1 LHPSPLAPAAAGLL
15 AGGLTLVLPRL
26 GFMALTASV
35 CVAALFQRQPGAAV
49 VVLAGALVP
58 MIVLARRPRAW
69 PLSAAAPVL
78 GLVGLAGAWPALAAR
93 AATPW
98 RRAALG
104 ATGWVWLAL
113 AGPISGHG
121 MYLAHVPGTWALD
134 SFSGSMGASLHHVLL
149 PLISTGALAGAPVW
163 GLAAVV
169 APLLIRRRSLIGDT
183 VRVIAWAAIVISA
196 TMLSLGLLDGGQGL
210 GTPPTALVGTFAD
223 AALAL
228 APSAIAAGMALNRS
242 PGSKAGLA

>member
-1 LHPSPLAPAAAGLL
+1 
-15 AGGLTLVLPRL
+15 
-26 GFMALTASV
+26 
-35 CVAALFQRQPGAAV
+35 
-49 VVLAGALVP
+49 
-58 MIVLARRPRAW
+58 
-69 PLSAAAPVL
+69 
-78 GLVGLAGAWPALAAR
+78 
-93 AATPW
+93 
-98 RRAALG
+98 
-104 ATGWVWLAL
+104 
-113 AGPISGHG
+113 
-121 MYLAHVPGTWALD
+121 
-134 SFSGSMGASLHHVLL
+134 MGASLHHVLL

-169 APLLIRRRSLIGDT
+169 APWLIRRRSLIGDT
-183 VRVIAWAAIVISA
+183 VRVIAWAALVISA